1 MMKRKIVIKLAKFT
15 NTLNINI
22 QRFSYSNNKLI
33 TDNAHWKPI
42 IGSSLAKITAEGRRK
57 EKQYK
62 PIPI

>member
-1 MMKRKIVIKLAKFT
+1 MKRKIVIKLAKFT
-15 NTLNINI
+15 NILNINT

-42 IGSSLAKITAEGRRK
+42 IGSSLEKITAEGRRK

>member
-1 MMKRKIVIKLAKFT
+1 MI
-15 NTLNINI
+15 
-22 QRFSYSNNKLI
+22 
-33 TDNAHWKPI
+33 WKPY